1 MNMTTPRELLEVPV
15 DQLSVSPINVRRDIG
30 DVSELA
36 DSIREQ
42 GILEPLVGRP
52 TSEDR
57 YEIIIGSRRLTA
69 AQQIGLSTVPMIVQD
84 ISDADAIVR
93 SLVENLQRGDLSLEE
108 RVEAYK
114 RLQEIEPT
122 RFGNTRG
129 LARAT
134 GRTNPSIV
142 RDFDGYE
149 AIQRLRPRGIEVKP
163 NAPPASDARRTG
175 RAIPET
181 HATMLEQAIASV
193 RSRLP
198 EDRKETAYED
208 LARAI
213 APLEQDRAKRVLDYF
228 KMYPERE
235 VSDITAMALATVQRD
250 VTVSAETAR
259 RLEEIAAEGGQRDWG
274 EAIAR
279 LVDTSGT
286 PEVAEPPLSES
297 PETAMAPRV
306 AEPPLSESARTPMA
320 PEVAK
325 PVSEELGE
333 SIPFPALQPDEQSA
347 DEAPR
352 RLRYRRLE
360 LPEEP
365 IAEQLKNRVLWN
377 IEHSV
382 TADFYTVGY
391 AGRDI
396 DQFLDILEAAGVRT
410 VIDVRHTPISP
421 HKPSFSRENLNG
433 ALDQREIK
441 YIHRGDLGVPRNVR
455 ERAEQRGSR
464 TEIWSWYKANVME
477 IWKGRRLKALM
488 DDQEQSIAFLC
499 LELDP
504 SACHRHLLFLALKEA
519 GLRGFDL

>member
-1 MNMTTPRELLEVPV
+1 MNMTTPLEVLEVSV

-42 GILEPLVGRP
+42 GILEPLVGRR

-57 YEIIIGSRRLTA
+57 YEIIIGARRLTA
-69 AQQIGLSTVPMIVQD
+69 AQQIGLSTVPMIVHD

-114 RLQEIEPT
+114 RLQETEPA
-122 RFGNTRG
+122 RFGDTRALG
-129 LARAT
+129 RAT
-134 GRTNPSIV
+134 GRTKQSID
-142 RDFDGYE
+142 RDFEAYE
-149 AIQRLRPRGIEVKP
+149 VIQRLRPRGIEVKH
-163 NAPPASDARRTG
+163 NVPPASDARRAG

-193 RSRLP
+193 RNRLP
-198 EDRKETAYED
+198 ENRSETAYED

-213 APLEQDRAKRVLDYF
+213 APLEQERAKRVLDYF

-259 RLEEIAAEGGQRDWG
+259 RLEEIAAEKGQRDWG
-274 EAIAR
+274 EAIAG
-279 LVDTSGT
+279 LVDTAGT
-286 PEVAEPPLSES
+286 PEVAEPPV
-297 PETAMAPRV
+297 T
-306 AEPPLSESARTPMA
+306 ESAGMPMA

-325 PVSEELGE
+325 PVSEEPGE
-333 SIPFPALQPDEQSA
+333 SIPFPILQQDDQLA

-352 RLRYRRLE
+352 RLRYRPLQ

-365 IAEQLKNRVLWN
+365 IAEQLKNKVLWN
-377 IEHSV
+377 IEHSN
-382 TADFYTVGY
+382 ADFYTVGY
-391 AGRDI
+391 AGLDI
-396 DQFLDILEAAGVRT
+396 DQFLEILEAAAVRT
-410 VIDVRHTPISP
+410 VIDVRRTPVSP
-421 HKPSFSRENLNG
+421 RKPSFSRENLNS
-433 ALDQREIK
+433 ALDGRGIN
-441 YIHRGDLGVPRNVR
+441 YMHCGDLGVPRHVR
-455 ERAEQRGSR
+455 EQAEQIGSR
-464 TEIWSWYKANVME
+464 TEIWSWYKADVLE
-477 IWKGRRLKALM
+477 IWKGRRLKDLI
-488 DDQEQSIAFLC
+488 DGQEQPIAFLC
-499 LELDP
+499 VEANPKL
-504 SACHRHLLFLALKEA
+504 CHRHLLFLALKES

>member
-1 MNMTTPRELLEVPV
+1 MNRSTPRELLEVSI

-57 YEIIIGSRRLTA
+57 YEIIIGARRLTA

-114 RLQEIEPT
+114 RLQEIDPT

-134 GRTNPSIV
+134 GRTNPGIV

-163 NAPPASDARRTG
+163 NAPPTSDARRTG

-198 EDRKETAYED
+198 EDRRETAYED

-213 APLEQDRAKRVLDYF
+213 APLEQERAKRVLDYF

-259 RLEEIAAEGGQRDWG
+259 RLEEIVADGGQRDWG

-279 LVDTSGT
+279 LVDTAGT
-286 PEVAEPPLSES
+286 PPEVAEPP
-297 PETAMAPRV
+297 PT
-306 AEPPLSESARTPMA
+306 ESAGTPMA

-325 PVSEELGE
+325 PVHEEPGE
-333 SIPFPALQPDEQSA
+333 LIPFPALQPDGQPEK
-347 DEAPR
+347 DVKPR
-352 RLRYRRLE
+352 RLQYRRLE
-360 LPEEP
+360 LPVEP
-365 IAEQLKNRVLWN
+365 IAEQLKNKVIWN
-377 IEHSV
+377 IEHV
-382 TADFYTVGY
+382 TAEFYTVGY
-391 AGRDI
+391 GSHDI
-396 DQFLDILEAAGVRT
+396 DQFLDILEVAEVRT
-410 VIDVRHTPISP
+410 VIDVRHTPVSL
-421 HKPSFSRENLNG
+421 HKPSFSRENLNN
-433 ALDQREIK
+433 ALDGRGIK
-441 YIHRGDLGVPRNVR
+441 YIHRGDLGVPRDVR
-455 ERAEQRGSR
+455 DRAAQSGSR
-464 TEIWSWYKANVME
+464 DEIWSWYETNVLGQWPE
-477 IWKGRRLKALM
+477 GHLKELIE
-488 DDQEQSIAFLC
+488 DQEQPIAFLC
-499 LELDP
+499 MEADP
-504 SACHRHLLFLALKEA
+504 TKCHRHLLFLTLEEA

>member
-1 MNMTTPRELLEVPV
+1 MNMTPPLEVLEVPV
-15 DQLSVSPINVRRDIG
+15 DQLSVSPINVRQDIG

-42 GILEPLVGRP
+42 GILEPLVGRR
-52 TSEDR
+52 TSENG
-57 YEIIIGSRRLTA
+57 YEIIIGARRLTA
-69 AQQIGLSTVPMIVQD
+69 AQQIGLSTVPIIVQD

-108 RVEAYK
+108 RVEAYR
-114 RLQEIEPT
+114 RLQEIDPI

-149 AIQRLRPRGIEVKP
+149 AIQRLRPRGIEVKHS
-163 NAPPASDARRTG
+163 APPASDARRAGT
-175 RAIPET
+175 AIPET
-181 HATMLEQAIASV
+181 HATMLEQAITSV
-193 RSRLP
+193 RSRLT
-198 EDRKETAYED
+198 EDRRETAYED

-297 PETAMAPRV
+297 
-306 AEPPLSESARTPMA
+306 ARTPMA

-352 RLRYRRLE
+352 RPRYRRLE

-365 IAEQLKNRVLWN
+365 ISEQLKNKVLWN
-377 IEHSV
+377 IQHSSIE
-382 TADFYTVGY
+382 ADFYTIGY
-391 AGRDI
+391 AGREI
-396 DQFLDILEAAGVRT
+396 GQFLDIIEAAEVRT

-433 ALDQREIK
+433 ALNG
-441 YIHRGDLGVPRNVR
+441 RGVNYVHCSDLGVPRDVR
-455 ERAEQRGSR
+455 EQAEQSGSR
-464 TEIWSWYKANVME
+464 AEIWSWYEAGVLGLWRE
-477 IWKGRRLKALM
+477 HRLGELM
-488 DDQEQSIAFLC
+488 KDQEEPIAFLC
-499 LELDP
+499 VEADP
-504 SACHRHLLFLALKEA
+504 TACHRHLLFLALEEA